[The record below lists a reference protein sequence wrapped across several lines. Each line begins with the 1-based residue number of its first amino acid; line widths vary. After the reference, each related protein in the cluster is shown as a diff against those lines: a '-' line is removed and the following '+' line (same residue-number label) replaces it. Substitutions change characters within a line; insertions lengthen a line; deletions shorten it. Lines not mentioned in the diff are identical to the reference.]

1 MRAVSLIV
9 ADEHYLLDPEE
20 AASLA
25 WLLRSL
31 EAPDAPDLETAALTA
46 AVIVEDAVHAT
57 RAGTRTLTI
66 EENRAVL
73 TVLEQAARTSALS
86 PQLSRLHRALQA
98 EHG

>member
-9 ADEHYLLDPEE
+9 ADEPYLLDPEE

-25 WLLRSL
+25 WLLRTL

-46 AVIVEDAVHAT
+46 AVIVEAAVRAT

-66 EENRAVL
+66 EEDRAVL
-73 TVLEQAARTSALS
+73 TVLEQAGRTSGLS
-86 PQLSRLHRALQA
+86 PRLSRLHRALQLKY
-98 EHG
+98 G